1 MTCESSAAS
10 INFSSIISPFSANLH
25 YIQIISSVDEDT
37 GADYQSGPVGG
48 AGFGAGASGFGG
60 KNRLYLKFLDK

>member
-1 MTCESSAAS
+1 M
-10 INFSSIISPFSANLH
+10 H